1 MDQEKI
7 GVFISTLRKE
17 QGMTQ
22 QQLADAIGVS
32 NKTISKW
39 ECGKGMPELALIV
52 PLCHILQI
60 SINEFLSGEHL
71 LENGYTEKAEVNMMN
86 LLQET
91 ENSKKKSRSSLL
103 AFGITVIIFLF
114 VVLYSV
120 ITNMGIGMNMLFVDM
135 PTLLSMFLV
144 TALFLLGTNLGLP
157 FFDSSRIIFGK
168 KKSVSIKQLFQAKS
182 AIKLAKITFLG
193 MGFLESCISFMAE
206 GTLLFTGLSISISIA
221 LNGILYG
228 LIGFLLL
235 LPIQVRLE
243 IMYMQKQEDSE
254 KKTEDDAE

>member
-1 MDQEKI
+1 MKIVVYSFTGGTAMDQEKI

-120 ITNMGIGMNMLFVDM
+120 ITNMGISMNMLFVDM

-157 FFDSSRIIFGK
+157 FFDSFRIIFGK
-168 KKSVSIKQLFQAKS
+168 SHFWEWDSSKAVSALWQFNLWGKEHF
-182 AIKLAKITFLG
+182 FL
-193 MGFLESCISFMAE
+193 
-206 GTLLFTGLSISISIA
+206 
-221 LNGILYG
+221 
-228 LIGFLLL
+228 
-235 LPIQVRLE
+235 Q
-243 IMYMQKQEDSE
+243 D
-254 KKTEDDAE
+254 

>member
-114 VVLYSV
+114 SISNSFNISIVTLYW
-120 ITNMGIGMNMLFVDM
+120 
-135 PTLLSMFLV
+135 LSRS
-144 TALFLLGTNLGLP
+144 GLDASNTWRIKSEY
-157 FFDSSRIIFGK
+157 FISSRVDLKASTNFVGSFDTNPTVSEIINSIPFG
-168 KKSVSIKQLFQAKS
+168 
-182 AIKLAKITFLG
+182 
-193 MGFLESCISFMAE
+193 
-206 GTLLFTGLSISISIA
+206 SIA
-221 LNGILYG
+221 L
-228 LIGFLLL
+228 
-235 LPIQVRLE
+235 LE
-243 IMYMQKQEDSE
+243 FGSRVAKSISFT
-254 KKTEDDAE
+254 KTSFESDNFNLFKIVDFPALV

>member
-52 PLCHILQI
+52 PLCHILKI

-71 LENGYTEKAEVNMMN
+71 LENGYTEKAEVNMN

-120 ITNMGIGMNMLFVDM
+120 ITNMGISMNMLFVDM

-157 FFDSSRIIFGK
+157 FFDSFRIIFGK
-168 KKSVSIKQLFQAKS
+168 KKSV
-182 AIKLAKITFLG
+182 AIKFAKITFWG
-193 MGFLESCISFMAE
+193 MGFLESCISFMAIQPMGE

>member
-7 GVFISTLRKE
+7 GAFISTLRKE

-103 AFGITVIIFLF
+103 
-114 VVLYSV
+114 
-120 ITNMGIGMNMLFVDM
+120 
-135 PTLLSMFLV
+135 SMFLV

-157 FFDSSRIIFGK
+157 FFDSFRIIFGK

-193 MGFLESCISFMAE
+193 MGFLESCISFMAIQPMGE

>member
-52 PLCHILQI
+52 PLCHILKI

-120 ITNMGIGMNMLFVDM
+120 ITNMGIDMNMLFVDM
-135 PTLLSMFLV
+135 PTFLSMFLA

-157 FFDSSRIIFGK
+157 FFDSFRIIFGK
-168 KKSVSIKQLFQAKS
+168 KKS
-182 AIKLAKITFLG
+182 AINLAKITFLG
-193 MGFLESCISFMAE
+193 MGFLESCISFMAIQPMGE

>member
-71 LENGYTEKAEVNMMN
+71 LENGYTEKAEVNMIKSCFFVVYQYRRYN
-86 LLQET
+86 LLHVG
-91 ENSKKKSRSSLL
+91 NFAACRYNYCSRRNYFFAVRILL
-103 AFGITVIIFLF
+103 RHRQRIFSGRNVDLQGAAE
-114 VVLYSV
+114 VAQCLYCRIKTCVL
-120 ITNMGIGMNMLFVDM
+120 
-135 PTLLSMFLV
+135 TLLRAARPHPV
-144 TALFLLGTNLGLP
+144 G
-157 FFDSSRIIFGK
+157 
-168 KKSVSIKQLFQAKS
+168 
-182 AIKLAKITFLG
+182 
-193 MGFLESCISFMAE
+193 
-206 GTLLFTGLSISISIA
+206 
-221 LNGILYG
+221 
-228 LIGFLLL
+228 
-235 LPIQVRLE
+235 
-243 IMYMQKQEDSE
+243 
-254 KKTEDDAE
+254 

>member
-1 MDQEKI
+1 
-7 GVFISTLRKE
+7 
-17 QGMTQ
+17 
-22 QQLADAIGVS
+22 
-32 NKTISKW
+32 
-39 ECGKGMPELALIV
+39 
-52 PLCHILQI
+52 
-60 SINEFLSGEHL
+60 
-71 LENGYTEKAEVNMMN
+71 
-86 LLQET
+86 
-91 ENSKKKSRSSLL
+91 
-103 AFGITVIIFLF
+103 
-114 VVLYSV
+114 
-120 ITNMGIGMNMLFVDM
+120 M

-157 FFDSSRIIFGK
+157 FLIPLELFWK

-193 MGFLESCISFMAE
+193 MGFLESCISFMAIQPMGE

>member
-71 LENGYTEKAEVNMMN
+71 LENGYTEKAEVNMIN

-120 ITNMGIGMNMLFVDM
+120 ITNMGISMNMLFVDM

-157 FFDSSRIIFGK
+157 FFDSFRIIFGK
-168 KKSVSIKQLFQAKS
+168 KKSVSIKQLFHSTYGGRNTSFYRIKYFHFNCIKWNFIWINWFS
-182 AIKLAKITFLG
+182 AITANSGKVRNNVY
-193 MGFLESCISFMAE
+193 AE
-206 GTLLFTGLSISISIA
+206 AG
-221 LNGILYG
+221 
-228 LIGFLLL
+228 
-235 LPIQVRLE
+235 R
-243 IMYMQKQEDSE
+243 
-254 KKTEDDAE
+254 